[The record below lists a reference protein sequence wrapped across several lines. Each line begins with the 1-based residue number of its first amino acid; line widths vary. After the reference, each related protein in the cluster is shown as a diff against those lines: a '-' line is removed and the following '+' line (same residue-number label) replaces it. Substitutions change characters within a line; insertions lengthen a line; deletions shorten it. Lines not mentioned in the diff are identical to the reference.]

1 MKKIIIKESELKQ
14 LIEMEVLQYSDNDN
28 FIKHFYTT
36 LEDSELLIDDWNIAN
51 DSDVGGTIHIDW
63 TVSIVFSEKGFIYK
77 IQINSV
83 EGSIWAQEDWGNKN
97 SRKDYKVS
105 SKNGWQIIY
114 DDLSVLDGKVEIQSI
129 WILPDKRIF
138 KIQ

>member
-14 LIEMEVLQYSDNDN
+14 LIEMEVMQYSDNDN
-28 FIKHFYTT
+28 FLKHFYTT
-36 LEDSELLIDDWNIAN
+36 LEDSELLIDDWSIPS
-51 DSDVGGTIHIDW
+51 DSDVGGKLNIDW
-63 TVSIVFSEKGFIYK
+63 TVGIVFSEKGFIYK
-77 IQINSV
+77 IHINSV
-83 EGSIWAQEDWGNKN
+83 EGSIWAQTDWRNKD

-105 SKNGWQIIY
+105 SKNGWKIIY

-129 WILPDKRIF
+129 WVLPDKRIF